1 MKSVDLERLRGVVS
15 SDYTAAVE
23 RQYGDIGMQ
32 RLRELT
38 VALDVIHDALAY
50 ELLQDGLTV
59 LAALDPAARP
69 LPNKTTLRVTAPRLP
84 TLVRGRAT
92 IQVLSDGGLL
102 LSLDPLDPRVFE
114 RVAVVYHFDG
124 ADHFVVGGALHD
136 VFNPTPFPSIWG
148 IPTFFELDDALEY
161 YRDSIALVC
170 DCDILAN
177 ELWHDPTRRWI
188 LRNKPE
194 DTMQRSLWRYLRTT
208 MRGTNR
214 VVEVDREQPVAGRR
228 PPDIKITWSQTKRIA
243 LVEVKWMGQSVN
255 DTGTGISGFQ
265 PDEGN
270 ANEGAQQLADYLDA
284 NFRRAP
290 EHQTKGYL
298 VVFDARRRNLGFS
311 TTELSYDD
319 AMYYLMRDIEWVPD
333 HSTRYDMATPMR
345 CFVKPLR
352 PAA

>member
-1 MKSVDLERLRGVVS
+1 MEPFDLERLRGAVS
-15 SDYTAAVE
+15 ADYTAALE
-23 RQYGDIGMQ
+23 RQYGDSGMQ

-38 VALDVIHDALAY
+38 TALDVIHDALAY
-50 ELLQDGLTV
+50 ELLQGGLTV
-59 LAALDPAARP
+59 LASLDPAARP
-69 LPNKTTLRVTAPRLP
+69 LPSETTMAVTPTRLP
-84 TLVRGRAT
+84 MLVQGRAT
-92 IQVLSDGGLL
+92 IQVLPDGDLL
-102 LSLDPLDPRVFE
+102 LCLDPFNPLRFE
-114 RVAVVYHFDG
+114 SAAVVYHFDG
-124 ADHFVVGGALHD
+124 ADHFVVAGAMHD

-148 IPTFFELDDALEY
+148 TPTFFELEDALEY

-177 ELWHDPTRRWI
+177 ELWHDPERRWI

-214 VVEVDREQPVAGRR
+214 VIEVDREQPVDGRR

-243 LVEVKWMGQSVN
+243 LIEVKWMGQSVN
-255 DTGTGISGFQ
+255 ELGTSISSFE
-265 PDEGN
+265 PDEGDAN
-270 ANEGAQQLADYLDA
+270 AGAQQLADYLDA

-311 TTELSYDD
+311 TAELSYDD
-319 AMYYLMRDIEWVPD
+319 AKYYLMRDIEWVRD
-333 HSTRYDMATPMR
+333 HSERHDFATPLR
-345 CFVKPLR
+345 CFMKPLR